1 LSGVGG
7 VEDLELRLTLLPYYE
22 ALNRLVEGKT
32 LIVPAGTKIT
42 LNSVALEAGRSAGS
56 IKKSRPIYRALIE
69 EIKIRAKEQ
78 MEARGP
84 GFFKVSEAREKA
96 AKEKATADSYKEMY
110 KAGLGREL
118 MLLMQLDKAEE
129 DLRRVNNVV
138 PIRPRD

>member
-1 LSGVGG
+1 
-7 VEDLELRLTLLPYYE
+7 VEDLELRITLLPYYE

-69 EIKIRAKEQ
+69 EVKIRAKEQ
-78 MEARGP
+78 MESRAP

-96 AKEKATADSYKEMY
+96 AKEKATADTYKEMY

-129 DLRRVNNVV
+129 DLRRVNNVI